1 MWWLFALLHRK
12 MCRQYAGNVF
22 YQGRKNEGGCMETS
36 AIITLLF
43 AIIILV
49 GAIYRKIQ
57 GKKQEDW
64 KTNQTVD
71 FIIFCALLFV
81 GFAIRVWQFG
91 MIPDG
96 MNQDGAMAA
105 VDAKALADHGTDRY
119 GMYMPVHFTA
129 WGYGQMSVL
138 LSYMMVP
145 FIKVFGLKP
154 SRQECLC

>member
-1 MWWLFALLHRK
+1 
-12 MCRQYAGNVF
+12 
-22 YQGRKNEGGCMETS
+22 METS

-49 GAIYRKIQ
+49 GAIYCKIQ

-96 MNQDGAMAA
+96 MNQDGAMAESIGRSWNGSLWNVYA
-105 VDAKALADHGTDRY
+105 GTFY
-119 GMYMPVHFTA
+119 GMGIWTDECIA
-129 WGYGQMSVL
+129 VL
-138 LSYMMVP
+138 YDGT
-145 FIKVFGLKP
+145 FY
-154 SRQECLC
+154 